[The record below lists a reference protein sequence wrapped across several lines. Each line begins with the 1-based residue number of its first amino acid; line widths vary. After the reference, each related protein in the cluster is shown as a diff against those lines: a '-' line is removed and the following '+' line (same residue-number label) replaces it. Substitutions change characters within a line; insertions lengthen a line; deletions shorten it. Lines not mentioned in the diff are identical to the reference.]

1 MTFCV
6 SAAKRPT
13 VQSEPRS
20 DIQLVGVFFLP
31 VSVSVPAQNPAL
43 NIQRALMR
51 QMHLFLWQHAF
62 VKYAQR
68 PGVPGVTDTDEHLLD
83 LGADVSAWRSHPAG
97 LDGRR

>member
-20 DIQLVGVFFLP
+20 DIQL
-31 VSVSVPAQNPAL
+31 SVPAQNPAL

-51 QMHLFLWQHAF
+51 QMHLFLWQPAF
-62 VKYAQR
+62 VKYVQR